1 MRITDTSIISNF
13 LSSINRSK
21 GRINRLNTQL
31 AEQKRILRVSDNPS
45 ASNTLL
51 RLNADLERVETFKNN
66 VVEGKSFLKMT
77 AESLGKV
84 SDLLGDVKSV
94 LTGAVSTGDPSLL
107 GKLADQVDQFL
118 TLGVEIANTQFDNK
132 YIFGGTRTTTPPFV
146 RTGTPAQIAYQGDAR
161 AIQYQVGEGVS
172 QVVNV
177 SGMAAFNATGEVSL
191 AGMLDRNAAVN
202 TTVTNTLQVTDG
214 NGVVHDVLLTMQKV
228 DANSWSISAA
238 LPAGATD
245 ATLSGGTAT
254 ITFDAV
260 TGQMKD
266 LVRGTPLVLSP
277 SGATPGTT
285 APPLNMIYKGGAM
298 TEGDTG
304 GGPST
309 LSGSHQTVSV
319 FNKLMELRDNLR
331 SGVKPTADDM
341 ALLTMMQDVVMREE
355 ARAGSYATNLTNAN
369 DYLTAQNEHLL
380 DLRSAIQDVD
390 LAEVAMK
397 LKQEQ
402 LMLDAA
408 LSAAADIIPKS
419 LLNFLR

>member
-191 AGMLDRNAAVN
+191 GGMLDRNAAVN

-214 NGVVHDVLLTMQKV
+214 TGVVHDVVLTMKKV

-285 APPLNMIYKGGAM
+285 APP
-298 TEGDTG
+298 
-304 GGPST
+304 
-309 LSGSHQTVSV
+309 
-319 FNKLMELRDNLR
+319 
-331 SGVKPTADDM
+331 
-341 ALLTMMQDVVMREE
+341 
-355 ARAGSYATNLTNAN
+355 
-369 DYLTAQNEHLL
+369 
-380 DLRSAIQDVD
+380 
-390 LAEVAMK
+390 
-397 LKQEQ
+397 
-402 LMLDAA
+402 
-408 LSAAADIIPKS
+408 
-419 LLNFLR
+419 